1 MPDDE
6 IIGAVMQNCSD
17 RVVILDCQS
26 GLQAVHK
33 TKLWYSGMMMM
44 MMCRKHTA
52 SAKEE

>member
-17 RVVILDCQS
+17 RVMISDCQS

-44 MMCRKHTA
+44 MCRKHTA